1 MHCYSYLRFGIH
13 KFPGTF
19 LSFEKFSNR
28 FLTAAGLAEIG
39 ELKKDNA
46 DIPKKYNSQVIFS
59 NSKIVFL
66 FNYFCHVV
74 NLQ

>member
-1 MHCYSYLRFGIH
+1 MYCYSYLRFGIH

-46 DIPKKYNSQVIFS
+46 DIP
-59 NSKIVFL
+59 
-66 FNYFCHVV
+66 
-74 NLQ
+74 